1 MSGLL
6 EVKEVSAGYR
16 GKAVLEGVSFH
27 VRPGGIAC
35 LLGPSGCGKTTLL
48 RTVAGFEPVLA
59 GDIRVDGRR
68 ISRVGSTLP
77 PEQRGIG
84 MVFQESALFPH
95 LSVEGNIAFGLRD
108 KSSAERRALVAE
120 LLEVVGLDKAG
131 TRPVHE
137 LSGGQQ
143 QRVALARALA
153 PRPEVV
159 LLDEPFSSLDA
170 DLRERIGQDVC
181 RILNEREVTTLLVTH
196 DQDQAFALADQI
208 GVINA
213 GRLLQW
219 DTAYNL
225 YHEPANRFIADF
237 IGQGVFLSGRLRTA
251 DSVETEVGIIRG
263 NRAYGWP
270 IGSRVDVLLRPD
282 DILPD
287 ADSTMHATVVA
298 RAFKGAE
305 ILYSLHLETGSTV
318 LSLFPSHLNYDEGAR
333 VGIRVAADH
342 LVAFS
347 AERIDENPVE
357 Q

>member
-16 GKAVLEGVSFH
+16 GKPVLEAISFH
-27 VRPGGIAC
+27 VNPGGISC

-48 RTVAGFEPVLA
+48 RTIAGFEPVLG
-59 GDIRVDGRR
+59 GDIRVGGRCM
-68 ISRVGSTLP
+68 SRVGDTVP

-84 MVFQESALFPH
+84 MVFQENALFPH
-95 LSVEGNIAFGLRD
+95 LSVEGNIAFGLRGATA
-108 KSSAERRALVAE
+108 AERRAKVAE
-120 LLEVVGLDKAG
+120 LLEVVGLEGAG
-131 TRPVHE
+131 PRLVHE

-153 PRPEVV
+153 PSPDVV

-170 DLRERIGQDVC
+170 DLRERIGQEVC
-181 RILNEREVTTLLVTH
+181 RILAEREVTTLLVTH
-196 DQDQAFALADQI
+196 DQDQAFALAQQI
-208 GVINA
+208 GVIND

-225 YHEPANRFIADF
+225 YHEPADRFIADF
-237 IGQGVFLSGRLRTA
+237 IGQGVFLRGTLRTT
-251 DSVETEVGIIRG
+251 DSVDTELGVIRG

-270 IGSRVDVLLRPD
+270 LGSKVDVLLRPD

-287 ADSTMHATVVA
+287 PESDLHAVVVA

-305 ILYSLHLETGSTV
+305 ILYSLTLETGATV
-318 LSLFPSHLNYDEGAR
+318 LSLFPSHLDHDEGTR

-342 LVAFS
+342 LVAFP
-347 AERIDENPVE
+347 A

>member
-6 EVKEVSAGYR
+6 EVKNLSAGYR
-16 GKAVLEGVSFH
+16 GKPVLEAISFH

-35 LLGPSGCGKTTLL
+35 ILGPSGCGKTTLL
-48 RTVAGFEPVLA
+48 RTIAGFEPVISGEVHL
-59 GDIRVDGRR
+59 GGRC
-68 ISRVGSTLP
+68 ISRIGETIA
-77 PEQRGIG
+77 PERRGIG

-95 LSVEGNIAFGLRD
+95 LSVDGNVAFGLRGQ
-108 KSSAERRALVAE
+108 SRSARRETVAE
-120 LLEVVGLDKAG
+120 LLEVVGLADSGA
-131 TRPVHE
+131 RLVHE

-159 LLDEPFSSLDA
+159 LLDEPFSGLDA
-170 DLRERIGQDVC
+170 ELRERIGQDVC
-181 RILNEREVTTLLVTH
+181 RILSERKVTTLLVTH

-208 GVINA
+208 GVIND

-225 YHEPANRFIADF
+225 YHEPADRFIADF
-237 IGQGVFLSGRLRTA
+237 IGQGVFLRGTLRTA
-251 DSVETEVGIIRG
+251 DSVETELGTIRG

-270 IGSRVDVLLRPD
+270 VGSRVEVLLRPD

-287 ADSTMHATVVA
+287 PESDLCATVVG

-318 LSLFPSHLNYDEGAR
+318 LSLFPSHLNHDEGAR

-342 LVAFS
+342 LVAFPVGRS
-347 AERIDENPVE
+347 NENPAE
-357 Q
+357 

>member
-6 EVKEVSAGYR
+6 EVKDVSAGYA
-16 GKAVLEGVSFH
+16 GKPVLSGISFH
-27 VRPGGIAC
+27 VRPGTIAC

-48 RTVAGFEPVLA
+48 RAVAGFEPVMS
-59 GDIRVDGRR
+59 GDIRVGGRCM
-68 ISRVGSTLP
+68 SHVGSTLP

-84 MVFQESALFPH
+84 MVFQDNALFPH
-95 LSVEGNIAFGLRD
+95 LSVKGNIAFGLRG
-108 KSSAERRALVAE
+108 KSSAERDATVAE
-120 LLEVVGLDKAG
+120 LLEVVGLDDTG
-131 TRPVHE
+131 GRFVHE

-181 RILNEREVTTLLVTH
+181 RILAEREVTTLLVTH

-208 GVINA
+208 GVIND

-225 YHEPANRFIADF
+225 YHEPADRFIADF
-237 IGQGVFLSGRLRTA
+237 IGQGVFLRGTLRTS
-251 DSVETEVGIIRG
+251 DSVETELGLIRG
-263 NRAYGWP
+263 NRAYAWP
-270 IGSRVDVLLRPD
+270 VGSQVDVLLRPD

-287 ADSTMHATVVA
+287 AESDMQGTVVA
-298 RAFKGAE
+298 RAFRGAE
-305 ILYSLHLETGSTV
+305 ILYSLHLQTGATV
-318 LSLFPSHLNYDEGAR
+318 LSLFPSHLNHEQGAR

-342 LVAFS
+342 LVAF
-347 AERIDENPVE
+347 PVL
-357 Q
+357 

>member
-6 EVKEVSAGYR
+6 EVKDVSAGYR
-16 GKAVLEGVSFH
+16 GKPVVEAISFH
-27 VRPGGIAC
+27 VNPGDVAC

-48 RTVAGFEPVLA
+48 RTVAGFEPVLS
-59 GDIRVDGRR
+59 GDIRVGGRPM
-68 ISRVGSTLP
+68 SRVGDTVP

-84 MVFQESALFPH
+84 MVFQENALFPH
-95 LSVEGNIAFGLRD
+95 LSVEGNIAFGLRGRTA
-108 KSSAERRALVAE
+108 AEQRAKVAE
-120 LLEVVGLDKAG
+120 LLGVVGLDGAG
-131 TRPVHE
+131 PRFVHE

-153 PRPEVV
+153 PSPEVV

-170 DLRERIGQDVC
+170 DLRERIGQEVC
-181 RILNEREVTTLLVTH
+181 RILVEREVTTLLVTH
-196 DQDQAFALADQI
+196 DQDQAFALAHQI
-208 GVINA
+208 GVIND

-225 YHEPANRFIADF
+225 YHEPSDRFIADF
-237 IGQGVFLSGRLRTA
+237 IGQGVFLPGTLRTT
-251 DSVETEVGIIRG
+251 DSVDTELGVIRG

-270 IGSRVDVLLRPD
+270 IGSNVDVLLRPD

-287 ADSTMHATVVA
+287 PDSGLYATVVA

-305 ILYSLHLETGSTV
+305 ILYSLTLETGTTV
-318 LSLFPSHLNYDEGAR
+318 LSLFPSHLDHEEGAR

-342 LVAFS
+342 LVAFP
-347 AERIDENPVE
+347 A

>member
-6 EVKEVSAGYR
+6 EVKDLSAGYR
-16 GKAVLEGVSFH
+16 GKPLLEHVSFH
-27 VRPGGIAC
+27 VRPAGIAC

-48 RTVAGFEPVLA
+48 RTVAGFEEVLA
-59 GDIRVDGRR
+59 GDVRVGGRCM
-68 ISRVGSTLP
+68 SRVGDTVP

-84 MVFQESALFPH
+84 MVFQENALFPH
-95 LSVEGNIAFGLRD
+95 LSVEGNIAFGLRG
-108 KSSAERRALVAE
+108 KPGAERRARVAE
-120 LLEVVGLDKAG
+120 LLEVVGLDDVGA
-131 TRPVHE
+131 RFIHE

-153 PRPEVV
+153 PSPQVV

-170 DLRERIGQDVC
+170 GLRERIGQDVC
-181 RILNEREVTTLLVTH
+181 RVLVEHEVTTLLVTH

-208 GVINA
+208 GVINN

-225 YHEPANRFIADF
+225 YHEPADRFIADF
-237 IGQGVFLSGRLRTA
+237 IGQGVFLRGTLRSA
-251 DSVETEVGIIRG
+251 DSVDTELGVIRG

-270 IGSRVDVLLRPD
+270 VGSKVDVLLRPD

-287 ADSTMHATVVA
+287 PDSDMQGTVVT

-305 ILYSLHLETGSTV
+305 ILYSLHLETGATV
-318 LSLFPSHLNYDEGAR
+318 LSLFPSHLDHEQGER

-342 LVAFS
+342 LVAFP
-347 AERIDENPVE
+347 A

>member
-6 EVKEVSAGYR
+6 EVKDVSAGYR
-16 GKAVLEGVSFH
+16 GKPVLEAISFH
-27 VRPGGIAC
+27 VNPGGIAC

-48 RTVAGFEPVLA
+48 RTVAGFEPVLS
-59 GDIRVDGRR
+59 GDIRVGGRPM
-68 ISRVGSTLP
+68 SRVGDTVP

-84 MVFQESALFPH
+84 MVFQENALFPH
-95 LSVEGNIAFGLRD
+95 LSVEGNIAFGLRGRTA
-108 KSSAERRALVAE
+108 AEQRAKVAE
-120 LLEVVGLDKAG
+120 LLGVVGLDGAG
-131 TRPVHE
+131 PRFVHE

-153 PRPEVV
+153 PSPEVV
-159 LLDEPFSSLDA
+159 LLDEPFSNLDA
-170 DLRERIGQDVC
+170 DLRERIGQEVC
-181 RILNEREVTTLLVTH
+181 RILVEREVTTLLVTH
-196 DQDQAFALADQI
+196 DQDQAFALAHQI
-208 GVINA
+208 GVIND

-225 YHEPANRFIADF
+225 YHEPADRFIADF
-237 IGQGVFLSGRLRTA
+237 IGQGVFLPGTLRTT
-251 DSVETEVGIIRG
+251 DSVDTELGVIRG

-270 IGSRVDVLLRPD
+270 IGSNVDVLLRPD

-287 ADSTMHATVVA
+287 PDSGLYATVVA

-305 ILYSLHLETGSTV
+305 ILYSLTLETGTTV
-318 LSLFPSHLNYDEGAR
+318 LSLFPSHLDHEEGAR

-342 LVAFS
+342 LVAFP
-347 AERIDENPVE
+347 A